1 MSDAPHDLVALGAL
15 LYADDQLEEA
25 RVQLEAAFVGLRELG
40 DLRTAAVVAGR
51 LGELHA
57 GSLGNEAVGRGWM
70 ERGRELLEQV
80 GPCVEWGYW
89 ELARLACDRPDLD
102 DLTASTERALAIA
115 REFGDVGLEARAL
128 ADSGLALVTRGRVR
142 DGFARLDQALA
153 TLSSGEVGD
162 PYVVGTS
169 LCSLLSSCDRAGDVE
184 RAIES
189 IRLVET
195 LLLQP
200 FDGRP
205 RVLGTHCKLAFGS
218 VLCAAGRWNEGE
230 AALLEAI
237 GPDASKSRGHRVEA
251 QSRLAEVRVHQGRLD
266 DAAELLATIE
276 DSVAAA
282 GPLALVHLR
291 RGQPELAAAVLRHA
305 VRRMVSDVLRGA
317 PLLSLLVEAEL
328 ARGEV
333 AAAREAS
340 ALLDSMASVVDAPVV
355 PALAALA
362 RGRIELAAGDAAPS
376 VAALEQALDLLG
388 EEHPLVRA
396 AVLLDLAVAH
406 EATGDAGAAVVAAR
420 SAHAAATR
428 LQATSLVDRASSV
441 LRSLGVTPPRPA
453 SVDGALGGLTAR
465 ELDVLAGIQRGD
477 SNAQIAAALFVSPK
491 TVEHHVGRIL
501 AKLGVRTRAE
511 AAAVAARAGGA
522 N

>member
-1 MSDAPHDLVALGAL
+1 MSDAPHDQVALAAL

-25 RVQLEAAFVGLRELG
+25 RAQLESAFVGLRDAG
-40 DLRTAAVVAGR
+40 DPRTAAIVAGR

-57 GSLGNEAVGRGWM
+57 GSLGNEAVGRGWIA
-70 ERGRELLEQV
+70 RGRELLEQV

-102 DLTASTERALAIA
+102 ELTASTERALAIA
-115 REFGDVGLEARAL
+115 RDFGDVGLEARAL
-128 ADSGLALVTRGRVR
+128 ADSGLALVSRGRMR
-142 DGFARLDQALA
+142 EGFVRLDQALA
-153 TLSSGEVGD
+153 MLTAGEVGD
-162 PYVVGTS
+162 PYVIGTS

-184 RAIES
+184 RAMES

-195 LLLQP
+195 MLLQP

-218 VLCAAGRWNEGE
+218 VLCAAGRWSEGE
-230 AALLEAI
+230 AALLDAI

-251 QSRLAEVRVHQGRLD
+251 QSRLAELRVHQGRVD
-266 DAAELLATIE
+266 EAAELLATIE

-291 RGQPELAAAVLRHA
+291 RGRPELAAAVLRSA
-305 VRRMVSDVLRGA
+305 VKRMVNDVLRGA
-317 PLLSLLVEAEL
+317 PLLSLLVEAEI
-328 ARGEV
+328 ARGDV
-333 AAAREAS
+333 RAAHEAS
-340 ALLDSMASVVDAPVV
+340 TLLDSMAAVVDAPIV

-362 RGRIELAAGDAAPS
+362 RGRVERARGDTGASVRELER
-376 VAALEQALDLLG
+376 ALEVLG
-388 EEHPLVRA
+388 DEHPLIGA
-396 AVLLDLAVAH
+396 SVLLELAGAH
-406 EATGDAGAAVVAAR
+406 EAAGDAGAAVVAAR
-420 SAHAAATR
+420 GAHAAATR
-428 LQATSLVDRASSV
+428 LQATTLVDRAASV
-441 LRSLGVTPPRPA
+441 LRSLGATSPRAAPA
-453 SVDGALGGLTAR
+453 RDALGGLTAR

-501 AKLGVRTRAE
+501 GKLGVRTRAE
-511 AAAVAARAGGA
+511 AAAVAARSGGA

>member
-128 ADSGLALVTRGRVR
+128 ADSGLALVTKGRVR
-142 DGFARLDQALA
+142 EGFARLDQALA

-218 VLCAAGRWNEGE
+218 VLCAAGRWTEGE

-305 VRRMVSDVLRGA
+305 VRRMVSDVLRVRRCCRCWSRRSWPG
-317 PLLSLLVEAEL
+317 VRWRRL
-328 ARGEV
+328 ARRRRCST
-333 AAAREAS
+333 AWRRWS
-340 ALLDSMASVVDAPVV
+340 TP
-355 PALAALA
+355 
-362 RGRIELAAGDAAPS
+362 PS
-376 VAALEQALDLLG
+376 C
-388 EEHPLVRA
+388 
-396 AVLLDLAVAH
+396 
-406 EATGDAGAAVVAAR
+406 
-420 SAHAAATR
+420 
-428 LQATSLVDRASSV
+428 
-441 LRSLGVTPPRPA
+441 LRSPPWPGDGSSLRRAMPLHRWLRSSRRSTCSVRSTRWCAPRCSSTSPPR
-453 SVDGALGGLTAR
+453 TR
-465 ELDVLAGIQRGD
+465 RLAMQVQRW
-477 SNAQIAAALFVSPK
+477 SQP
-491 TVEHHVGRIL
+491 E
-501 AKLGVRTRAE
+501 VRTRPPPACRPRRSSTGRRRCC
-511 AAAVAARAGGA
+511 ARSG
-522 N
+522 